1 MSGLEEKSIKESK
14 YPLDLEKRELSSL
27 SILTEN
33 VGLPGVSKIS
43 ISKTQSILTA
53 LKSDGVGTKILLAE
67 AMKVYNTV
75 GIDAVAMSVNDL
87 VCLGAK
93 PLLLNDYIAQNQ
105 DEPEILEKILEGVK
119 KGCEL
124 AGAELV
130 GGETA
135 TLGNMISGYGNGY
148 HFDLATTAFGIIFGD
163 LITKEKMKEDDKII
177 GIESSGLHSNG
188 YLWVRPV
195 LLKEFNPNA
204 PYNLYDE
211 TETGKEIGEL
221 LLEPTYIYVKPLLE
235 IIETLNVKGIA
246 HITGGA
252 YKIKLSRI
260 APPNISF
267 VLNNIPEPTW
277 IFREIQKHSKA
288 TDYRMYEAL
297 NMGIGMCLVLNEKE
311 CDTAID
317 IIEKHGFKAKVIGH
331 LKKDNKTKVYIP
343 SKKIVFE
350 KVEKIS

>member
-14 YPLDLEKRELSSL
+14 YPLDLEKRELASL

-33 VGLPGVSKIS
+33 VGLAGVSKIS

-93 PLLLNDYIAQNQ
+93 PLLLNDYIAQNR
-105 DEPEILEKILEGVK
+105 DEPEILEKILEGIK
-119 KGCEL
+119 KGCEF
-124 AGAELV
+124 ADAELV

-163 LITKEKMKEDDKII
+163 LIAKEKMKDGDKII

-221 LLEPTYIYVKPLLE
+221 LLEPTYIYVKPVLK
-235 IIETLNVKGIA
+235 IIETLKVKGVA

-260 APPNISF
+260 APQNLSF
-267 VLNNIPEPTW
+267 VLNNMPEPPW

-288 TDYRMYEAL
+288 TDYRMHEAL
-297 NMGIGMCLVLNEKE
+297 NMGIGMCLVLSEE
-311 CDTAID
+311 DCDSAID
-317 IIEKHGFKAKVIGH
+317 IIEKYGFKAKVIGY
-331 LKKDNKTKVYIP
+331 LKQDNKTKVYIP
-343 SKKIVFE
+343 SKKIIFE
-350 KVEKIS
+350 KVEKS